1 MGMNKKLLIGIGVI
15 ILIIAAVLII
25 TKSNKE
31 PVSTETIKIGAVLSL
46 TGYAS
51 ADGEALKNGIEFAR
65 EVLAKD
71 GVNVE
76 VVYQDDKTE
85 SKDTVS
91 VYNLISAQQVQ
102 AVIGPTWSFL
112 GDAAL
117 PVIDRLKLVSLMPVT
132 TTEVVE
138 GKSSYL
144 FHGSIKNELMQSEF
158 TSFLKEKSVKKIAFI
173 GNNDA
178 WSASIS
184 KPLMAA
190 ALEAGA
196 EIVIKEELAMGS
208 EAAAVPT
215 ILTKIKQQNPD
226 VIIFSIF
233 DDQGISKLVTGARQ
247 QGIMIPIVAT
257 DTSLR
262 RVINSGLL
270 GNASLENLFDITP
283 KTNGAFEKAYEARYG
298 VIPNT
303 FADRGYDAL
312 MILVDGIQNKGEAEL
327 NEYLRTKT
335 NYKGYAATYSFDENG
350 GVKGGAWQLLPIK

>member
-1 MGMNKKLLIGIGVI
+1 MKHIKNILIALGVVI
-15 ILIIAAVLII
+15 IVIAGYLI
-25 TKSNKE
+25 TKKSPT
-31 PVSTETIKIGAVLSL
+31 PVNQETIKIGAVLSL

-51 ADGEALKNGIEFAR
+51 ADGEALKQGIEFAK
-65 EVLAKD
+65 EDLAKK
-71 GVNVE
+71 GVVVD

-85 SKDTVS
+85 SKDTIAA
-91 VYNLISAQQVQ
+91 YNLVSSQNMQ

-138 GKSSYL
+138 GESKYL

-158 TSFLKEKSVKKIAFI
+158 AKLIKDKQIKKIAFI

-178 WSASIS
+178 WSGSIS
-184 KPLMAA
+184 APLTAA
-190 ALEAGA
+190 AQESGA

-208 EAAAVPT
+208 EAASMPA

-233 DDQGISKLVTGARQ
+233 DDQGISKLVTSARQ
-247 QGIMIPIVAT
+247 QGMVMPIVAT

-270 GNASLENLFDITP
+270 GSTSLDNLYDVTP
-283 KTNGAFEKAYEARYG
+283 KTSGAFEKAYQARYG
-298 VIPNT
+298 VLPNT

-312 MILVDGIQNKGEAEL
+312 MVLVDAIQNKGDSEL
-327 NEYLRTKT
+327 NDYLRTKT
-335 NYKGYAATYSFDENG
+335 NYKGYAATYSFDESG
-350 GVKGGAWQLLPIK
+350 DVKGGAWQLLPIK